1 MRAFPELAKVEGG
14 LIVSCQALAGEP
26 LHGPVHMS
34 AMARA
39 ALKAGAAGIRA
50 NGADDIK
57 AIRAATDRPIIGI
70 KKVRDSDGAVF
81 ITPDADAAREVVE
94 AGSSIVALDCTHRHH
109 PDAEE
114 LQALIAFI
122 QDDLGV
128 PAMADIATLD
138 DGIRAAELG
147 AAVVATT
154 LVPGTSP
161 DFDLLRALLDGV
173 TTPVIAEGH
182 FWNPEELVRALHMG
196 THAVVIGA
204 AITDPYLITARFLE
218 SVRSWSHVR

>member
-1 MRAFPELAKVEGG
+1 MTSFPQLAAVQGG

-26 LHGPVHMS
+26 LHGPVHMV

-50 NGADDIK
+50 NGVDDIR

-70 KKVRDSDGAVF
+70 KKVPDRDGSLF

-94 AGSSIVALDCTHRHH
+94 AGSDIVALDCTHRRH
-109 PDAEE
+109 PDAGE
-114 LQALIAFI
+114 LRDLIAFI
-122 QDDLGV
+122 QDDLGA
-128 PAMADIATLD
+128 PAMADVATLD
-138 DGIRAAELG
+138 DGVRAAELG
-147 AAVVATT
+147 PAVVATT
-154 LVPGTSP
+154 LVPGESP
-161 DFDLLRALLDGV
+161 DFDLLRELLARIA
-173 TTPVIAEGH
+173 TPVIAEGH
-182 FWNPEELVRALHMG
+182 YWRSEELVRALHMG

-218 SVRSWSHVR
+218 AVRSWSRVR